1 MLDEYEIRQWFKT
14 VDLAQAVDTHRVCE
28 GIIEMRREQQPKRA
42 RRKDAGKPR
51 DPKES
56 LPLMGNVVNL
66 GGIE

>member
-1 MLDEYEIRQWFKT
+1 MLIDEMDVREWFKH
-14 VDLAQAVDTHRVCE
+14 VDLEQARDTFRVVE
-28 GIIEMRREQQPKRA
+28 GILEMRSERSASGRR

-56 LPLMGNVVNL
+56 LPLIGNP